1 MTTLHSSGI
10 GKAQLDNLTEKIF
23 RQDGKEGHFCLLS
36 QICDP
41 TKQVEG
47 DAGVEVRPST
57 YGNGLFATRSIA
69 KGTLITIYPAHL
81 IIDFTKDIPRIYN
94 YSEKDSEEDPDYAVA
109 FTDKILYQGNPQYYG
124 GLCYGHM
131 INDPCTF
138 VGDFNHATRRNIDM
152 LIHRYKRQASLRA
165 NTEFHRSTYFIW
177 IRATKNISPG
187 EEILL
192 SYGHKYWM
200 KGVTHLL

>member
-1 MTTLHSSGI
+1 MTTLHTSGL
-10 GKAQLDNLTEKIF
+10 GKQHLDDLAEKYF

-41 TKQVEG
+41 ANQPEG
-47 DAGVEVRPST
+47 DAGLEVKPSR
-57 YGNGLFATRSIA
+57 YGNGLFATRPIA
-69 KGTLITIYPAHL
+69 KGTLITLYPGHL
-81 IIDFTKDIPRIYN
+81 IIDFMSETPRIYN
-94 YSEKDSEEDPDYAVA
+94 FTNNDSEEDPEYAVA
-109 FTDKILYQGNPQYYG
+109 FTDKILYQGNPQYHG

-138 VGDFNHATRRNIDM
+138 VGDFNQATKRNIHL
-152 LIHRYKRQASLRA
+152 LICRYKKQAEARA
-165 NTEFHRSTYFIW
+165 NCEFHRSTYFVW

-192 SYGHKYWM
+192 SYGHRYWM